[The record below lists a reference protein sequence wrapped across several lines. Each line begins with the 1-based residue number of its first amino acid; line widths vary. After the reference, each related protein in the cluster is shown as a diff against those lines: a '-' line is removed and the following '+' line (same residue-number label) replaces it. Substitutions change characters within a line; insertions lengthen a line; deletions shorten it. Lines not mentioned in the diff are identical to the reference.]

1 MKVYIV
7 MRQWVAEGERDY
19 DVIGVFDTLGK
30 AKKALAD
37 EFGYKKNN
45 PCVGRKWL
53 YSTINEEGDD
63 AEIGDGEVHNNFH
76 IRTENVR

>member
-7 MRQWVAEGERDY
+7 MHQWVVEGERDY

-37 EFGYKKNN
+37 AFDYRKNN
-45 PCVGRKWL
+45 PCVGRKWP
-53 YSTINEEGDD
+53 YSTINEEGDE
-63 AEIGDGEVHNNFH
+63 AEIGDEGIHNNFH
-76 IRTENVR
+76 IRTEDVR